1 MKTLIL
7 MRHAKSDW
15 SQPGQPDKDRPLNP
29 RGRAAA
35 PKMARWMRDTGR
47 VPEAA
52 LVSGAVRT
60 RETWELL
67 GFDCEAAFR
76 DELYLAEP
84 EVILAAIQ
92 AAPDCE
98 TLLVLG
104 HNPGLE
110 TAMARM
116 GAEGHVK
123 APSGAT
129 AVFALPVDSWAQAA
143 FDIGARLAFATPKS
157 LP

>member
-15 SQPGQPDKDRPLNP
+15 SEPGQRDKDRPLNP

-35 PKMARWMRDTGR
+35 PKMAAWLRDQGA
-47 VPEAA
+47 VPDAA

-60 RETWELL
+60 RETWGLL
-67 GFDCEAAFR
+67 GFDCAPNFR
-76 DELYLAEP
+76 DDLYLADP
-84 EVILAAIQ
+84 DTILAAIC

-104 HNPGLE
+104 HNPGME
-110 TAMARM
+110 WMI
-116 GAEGHVK
+116 
-123 APSGAT
+123 
-129 AVFALPVDSWAQAA
+129 ALADG
-143 FDIGARLAFATPKS
+143 GARISTPTAWSEAAPGIARRIHFATPKS